1 MVGAGL
7 GLDSAEAGCCGR
19 AEARGQGL
27 ASIGTAA
34 GLVLA
39 KERNPIPACAPL
51 LVALREQ
58 GYVPGDGVVAAV
70 LAQAG
75 EA

>member
-1 MVGAGL
+1 
-7 GLDSAEAGCCGR
+7 
-19 AEARGQGL
+19 
-27 ASIGTAA
+27 
-34 GLVLA
+34 VLA
-39 KERNPIPACAPL
+39 KEGNLIPACAPL

-58 GYVPGDGVVAAV
+58 GYVLSDGVWAAV